1 MTVFE
6 VLRRKHRELDAALD
20 AIERTESFA
29 DAEQQFLEL
38 ATRIVAFLRAE
49 RSVVY
54 PQMARAESGM
64 QFEAHELAQATR
76 YQDRIERAVDHLRLG
91 GLCEGTWRAA
101 VRSLRDQI
109 ADLASFEEWVVFPF
123 ASLALSTTELC
134 HIAGELL
141 AYEPVAMRFSCVT
154 ITYDA
159 PTFEPVK
166 PTVAIV
172 PPAELEHRNTERAIE
187 PPSQRPSDITLPV
200 PPIELPDEL
209 LVPAIEFLTE
219 EPPFRP
225 SFAA

>member
-6 VLRRKHRELDAALD
+6 VLRRKHHELDAALE
-20 AIERTESFA
+20 AIERTESLA
-29 DAEQQFLEL
+29 DAELQFCEL

-54 PQMARAESGM
+54 PKMARAESGM
-64 QFEAHELAQATR
+64 RLEAHELSQATR

-91 GLCEGTWRAA
+91 ALPEGTWRAA

-123 ASLALSTTELC
+123 ASLALSTVELC
-134 HIAGELL
+134 HIAGEML
-141 AYEPVAMRFSCVT
+141 AYEPVAMRFSSVT

-159 PTFEPVK
+159 PSFESEK
-166 PTVAIV
+166 PTIAIV
-172 PPAELEHRNTERAIE
+172 PPMVTEPQERTTERAIE
-187 PPSQRPSDITLPV
+187 RPTDTTLPV
-200 PPIELPDEL
+200 PRIELPDEL
-209 LVPAIEFLTE
+209 LAPAIEFFAE